1 MLHPL
6 YPLHGVRIS
15 GTVWSVDAVSADLLP
30 EIVNRIKKLGPD
42 RVVLFGSTAAG
53 ATGEDSDIDLLV
65 VLDTEQAPKTYDDR
79 LRLKMGVRRAIQ
91 DLGRR
96 VAIDLLVY
104 TKSEYRAFLALR
116 SSFSREIARTGR
128 VLYEKTG

>member
-1 MLHPL
+1 M
-6 YPLHGVRIS
+6 
-15 GTVWSVDAVSADLLP
+15 DAVSADLLP

-65 VLDTEQAPKTYDDR
+65 VLDTEHAPKTYDDR

-104 TKSEYRAFLALR
+104 TKPEYRAFLAQR

-128 VLYEKTG
+128 VLYEKIG